1 MADVVALIL
10 FTLAAYAALAWF
22 GSFYSR
28 RTHWE
33 PPAGSPDPDNRARRN
48 LTLAV
53 GTLSALVGAVCVAQW
68 VGPWPA
74 RLVMAFEAAL
84 MAATGAS
91 DLRRFQ
97 LPLPFTLMGICLA
110 LVAFFITHSSGILLI
125 FGLIW
130 ALVVIVLHAL
140 TTKGSMQLG
149 DHIATVWIALA
160 APFNGLIAVAVG
172 DFANGVLVRVK
183 DLRGKKVAAAGA
195 WLISAAMLVALPPYL
210 TWFAPAAQTT
220 TPEDTNVIVRVPL
233 QITPSITREQAMSAE
248 ALITLSEWAGDRT
261 GRVGLAS
268 QHEVRIA
275 DAKQAALQVACYAD
289 VAEQIAPESEMT
301 KALKDLVTALD
312 VYDTAS
318 VRDASER
325 MAEQR
330 ELLSPIAVAFPTP
343 QVQVSNAETQTM
355 QESQ

>member
-1 MADVVALIL
+1 MADVVALTL
-10 FTLAAYAALAWF
+10 FTLVAYAALAWF

-33 PPAGSPDPDNRARRN
+33 PPAGSPDPDNQTRRD
-48 LTLAV
+48 LTLAI
-53 GTLSALVGAVCVAQW
+53 GALSALVGAVCVTLW

-97 LPLPFTLMGICLA
+97 LPLPFTLLGICLA
-110 LVAFFITHSSGILLI
+110 LMAFFMTHSSVILLL

-140 TTKGSMQLG
+140 TSKGSMQLG
-149 DHIATVWIALA
+149 DHIATLWIALA

-172 DFANGVLVRVK
+172 DFANVVLVRVK

-220 TPEDTNVIVRVPL
+220 MSEDTATIVRVPL
-233 QITPSITREQAMSAE
+233 QITPAITREQAMSAD

-268 QHEVRIA
+268 QHEARVA
-275 DAKQAALQVACYAD
+275 DAKQAALQVARYAD
-289 VAEQIAPESEMT
+289 VAEQIAPQAEMT
-301 KALKDLVTALD
+301 KALKDLVMALNIYD
-312 VYDTAS
+312 VAS

-330 ELLSPIAVAFPTP
+330 ELLAPIAAAAPTP

-355 QESQ
+355 QETQ